1 MIQYIWKVVEDI
13 LKCDRK
19 ACTNIIEIW
28 TEIANSLR
36 LSLDNITSD
45 TQQAIKNKNS
55 LLEGGVWTIACIRK
69 KKFKIRKTY
78 KVDQF

>member
-1 MIQYIWKVVEDI
+1 MIEGIP
-13 LKCDRK
+13 KCEIKDGSD
-19 ACTNIIEIW
+19 IIEIW